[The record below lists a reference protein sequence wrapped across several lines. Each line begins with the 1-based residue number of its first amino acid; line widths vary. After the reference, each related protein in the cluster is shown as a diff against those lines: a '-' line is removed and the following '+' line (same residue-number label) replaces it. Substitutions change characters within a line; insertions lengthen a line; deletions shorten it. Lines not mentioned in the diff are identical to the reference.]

1 MPPLSPLF
9 SMLKVARAWL
19 SRCSVLRKEFC
30 LRVESAV
37 QIGCFGGA
45 MKNWCLVSAA
55 IIMCWVCG
63 QQPAKAD
70 TVTTFGS
77 PTIFAAGAIVPAGT
91 FNTAVM
97 GQPTPFNGFMGPSNS
112 AGPSFSG
119 SWTFTYTLPTG
130 ESVSGATLTIGILD
144 SPWEGKVG
152 NTTPANTSQVASFT
166 LDSTFDL
173 TSLLNTEINSVGT
186 GLNKYEIDEITIPGA
201 DLSALASGTAKFSL
215 TLQGKGNGVL
225 GPTPFLAAGLGFS
238 TLDIATQPAPPPV
251 PEPAT
256 WLLLSTGILGFGIA
270 RTLLKQP

>member
-1 MPPLSPLF
+1 
-9 SMLKVARAWL
+9 
-19 SRCSVLRKEFC
+19 
-30 LRVESAV
+30 
-37 QIGCFGGA
+37 

-55 IIMCWVCG
+55 IIMGWVCG

-70 TVTTFGS
+70 TVTTKGN

-91 FNTAVM
+91 VGAAVALQDASFNGIIGSNTA
-97 GQPTPFNGFMGPSNS
+97 GPNFS
-112 AGPSFSG
+112 A
-119 SWTFTYTLPTG
+119 SWTFVYTLPTG
-130 ESVSGATLTIGILD
+130 DVVTGATLTIGILD
-144 SPWEGKVG
+144 SPWKGKTG

-173 TSLLNTEINSVGT
+173 TGLLNTEINSVGT
-186 GLNKYEIDEITIPGA
+186 GLNKYEIDEITIPAA

-215 TLQGKGNGVL
+215 TLQGPGNGVL
-225 GPTPFLAAGLGFS
+225 GPTKFLGAGLGFS
-238 TLDIATQPAPPPV
+238 TLDIATQPSTVPPT